1 MRNETSIS
9 STAASAPDAREILRE
24 RARALSRPRKQ
35 APVAEAS
42 LELLEFRLAQE
53 SYALET
59 RHVREVY
66 PLRDLTPL
74 PGTPPFVLGIVNVR
88 GRITPVIDI
97 KKFFDL
103 PDKGLTDLHRVILV
117 RGNDLELGLLADVIV
132 GVRSI
137 PMDSVQPSLP
147 TLTGIRADY
156 LKGLTSERLVV
167 LDLDRILADPKII
180 VHEEVES

>member
-1 MRNETSIS
+1 M
-9 STAASAPDAREILRE
+9 L
-24 RARALSRPRKQ
+24 RARARVLARAAES
-35 APVAEAS
+35 APVGVAS

-74 PGTPPFVLGIVNVR
+74 PCTPPFVLGIVNVR

-117 RGNDLELGLLADVIV
+117 RGHDLELGLLADVIV
-132 GVRSI
+132 GVRTI
-137 PMDSVQPSLP
+137 PEDSLQPSLP

-156 LKGLTSERLVV
+156 LKGVTAERLVV
-167 LDLDRILADPKII
+167 LDMDRMLADPKII
-180 VHEEVES
+180 VHEEVET